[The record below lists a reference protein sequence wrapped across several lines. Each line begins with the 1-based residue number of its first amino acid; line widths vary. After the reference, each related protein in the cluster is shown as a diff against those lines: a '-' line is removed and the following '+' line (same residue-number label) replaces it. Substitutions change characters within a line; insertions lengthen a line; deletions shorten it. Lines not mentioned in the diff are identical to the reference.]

1 MLKVLLVD
9 DQNLVREALAALLE
23 LTGEVE
29 VSAQASNGNQALE
42 LLEQHPEIDILLTD
56 IEMPEMDGL
65 SLCENAQKLYPQLL
79 VCILTTF
86 GRSGYVQRALS
97 AGARGFLVKDAP
109 SKELV
114 TALEKI
120 KAGQKVIDPQLAVE
134 ALSLPNSPFTQREKE
149 ILTAFTDSATVA
161 EVAAKLFLSPGT
173 VRNHISNIIS
183 KTNAKNRA
191 EAARIAKE
199 NGWI

>member
-1 MLKVLLVD
+1 MLKILLVD
-9 DQNLVREALAALLE
+9 DQNMVREALAALLE
-23 LTGEVE
+23 ISGEVQ
-29 VSAQASNGNQALE
+29 VVAQTSNGAQALQLIQ
-42 LLEQHPEIDILLTD
+42 QHPEIDILLTD
-56 IEMPEMDGL
+56 IEMPEIDGL
-65 SLCENAQKLYPQLL
+65 TLCENVQKHYPHLL

-109 SKELV
+109 SKELIS
-114 TALEKI
+114 ALGKI
-120 KAGQKVIDPQLAVE
+120 KAGHKVIDPQLAVE
-134 ALSLPNSPFTQREKE
+134 ALTLPNSTLTEREKE
-149 ILTAFTDSATVA
+149 ILNAFTQAATTA
-161 EVAAKLFLSPGT
+161 EVAEKLCLSPGT
-173 VRNHISNIIS
+173 VRNHISNIIA